1 MSELEKLLSQQ
12 GVGAA
17 TILAVVGPYLDRKI
31 EATLVAL
38 EQEQPVLERLLN
50 LRAELRVLRSFRR
63 EMMSKIESAKPRAG
77 A

>member
-63 EMMSKIESAKPRAG
+63 EMLSKVESAKPRA

>member
-31 EATLVAL
+31 EATLVTL
-38 EQEQPVLERLLN
+38 EQAAPELELLLN

-63 EMMSKIESAKPRAG
+63 EMMSKVESAKPRA

>member
-1 MSELEKLLSQQ
+1 MSELESLLKQQ

-17 TILAVVGPYLDRKI
+17 TILAVVGPYLDRRV
-31 EATLVAL
+31 ELVLLAL
-38 EQEQPVLERLLN
+38 EQAAPELEALLS

-63 EMMSKIESAKPRAG
+63 EMMSKVESAKPRTG